1 MNFLR
6 IAYLDCFSGLSG
18 NMFLGALVDA
28 GVPEASLRGAIAGLN
43 LKGFDLQVKTVD
55 KCGIRAT
62 HIDVELTARHHHRGL
77 GDILKIIDAADLSEA
92 VKETAG
98 RIFRRLGAAEAKV
111 HGMPLEKVHFHE
123 VGAVDAIVDIVGTA
137 FGFHYLGV
145 ERIYS
150 SPLRV
155 GRGFV
160 KAAHGIMPIPA
171 PATAELLNGIPWSA
185 GEIEKELVT
194 PTGAAIVAELCSG
207 FGERPAGFLAEKT
220 AYGAGTWNLPIPNV
234 LRLSVGT
241 AQTATSQDVK
251 WLMEANID
259 DSTPEVVAY
268 VIDRLLAVGAVD
280 AWITPII
287 MKKGRPAFLLS
298 ALADETRKGAVEE
311 IMFAETSTIGIRW
324 QRVDRTVA
332 DRTIVPVVTEWG
344 PVDVKVAEVNGQVTN
359 VAPEFADCR
368 QLAEKSGAPLKQ
380 VYQAALQAWHRLKQ

>member
-1 MNFLR
+1 
-6 IAYLDCFSGLSG
+6 
-18 NMFLGALVDA
+18 MFLGALVDA
-28 GVPEASLRGAIAGLN
+28 GVPESALREAIAGLD
-43 LKGFDLQVKTVD
+43 LKGFELQVKAVE

-62 HIDVELTARHHHRGL
+62 HIDVGLTARHHHRGL
-77 GDILKIIDAADLSEA
+77 SDILKIIDRANLPDP
-92 VKETAG
+92 VKDSAG
-98 RIFRRLGAAEAKV
+98 RVFRRLGAAEAKV
-111 HGMPLEKVHFHE
+111 HGVPLEKVHFHE

-160 KAAHGIMPIPA
+160 KAAHGVMPIPA
-171 PATAELLNGIPWSA
+171 PATAELLHGIPWTA

-207 FGERPAGFLAEKT
+207 FGERPTGFLAEKT

-234 LRLSVGT
+234 LRLSVGEVPT
-241 AQTATSQDVK
+241 TTCRDSK
-251 WLMEANID
+251 WLMEANVD
-259 DSTPEVVAY
+259 DSTPEVIAY
-268 VIDRLLAVGAVD
+268 VIDKLLIAGAVD

-298 ALADETRKGAVEE
+298 ALTDESGKSSVEAV
-311 IMFAETSTIGIRW
+311 MFAETSSIGVRW
-324 QRVDRTVA
+324 QKVERTVA

-344 PVDVKVAEVNGQVTN
+344 PVDVKVAEINGLIIN
-359 VAPEFADCR
+359 VAPEFGDCR
-368 QLAEKSGAPLKQ
+368 ELAEKSGTPLKQ
-380 VYQAALQAWHRLKQ
+380 IYQSALQAWQRLKQ